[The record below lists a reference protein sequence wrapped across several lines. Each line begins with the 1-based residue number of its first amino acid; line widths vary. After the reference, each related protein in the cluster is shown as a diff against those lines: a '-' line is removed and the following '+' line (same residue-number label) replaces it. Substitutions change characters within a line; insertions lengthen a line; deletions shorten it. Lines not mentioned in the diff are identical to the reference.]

1 MSGAAGKPSGLRP
14 PSKIARPPGASGLPK
29 PVHSQSKPEVVGLL
43 NATRTEEKSF
53 SFVVTHNSEGR
64 SERGSHTYRFPWKQ
78 LNQIEDAIAHSAR
91 AAGMKSVEASQYA
104 RQLAKSMMAPVAE
117 TAGNSEIK
125 DDFIIGDRV
134 LVGGNKPGIIQYLGE
149 TQFAHGQWAGVV
161 LDDFL
166 GKNDGS
172 VAGIRYFQCEPKRG
186 VFAKVSKLVREPMS
200 GASTPTGMSK
210 PSGAP
215 STPRMGTKVGSKIP
229 STGGRS
235 GAGEAPDNLGLKVG
249 DRVLVSGSKLGTLRY
264 IGTTEFAKGEWCG
277 VELVEELGK
286 NDGAVAGT
294 RYFTCKPKYGLFA
307 PIHKVTRAKGKAAKP
322 VAEPV
327 NKDKRSDSTSS
338 VSSASSLSSLSRSAG
353 QSSIEML
360 SPRGLEAKR
369 QSQDSSSEKPGQQ
382 QQQQQPQQQRQQQ
395 QHKSQHA
402 PELGA
407 DTPRKDIGKSSAQT
421 AEFVKE
427 SESNRD
433 SLKSLVESA
442 DKEKVELLQ
451 QLEEERRKVEDL
463 QFRLEEAA
471 ISKDDLKAASQEE
484 LARVKTLED
493 RLVEENKRATRL
505 QEEVDGFKNILD
517 EKDFK
522 IAELEMEASTYTEQ
536 LDELQAKC
544 RAAEER
550 IQQLETSQM
559 KDSDLGEEIKQK
571 ISRIKEL
578 ETEVLGLSKEK
589 ADSDCKISEVKEEL
603 QESIAARQKIEL
615 IVEELQSK
623 LSSKETA
630 MKNLDKEFLEVKQSF
645 AELQRQ
651 LKSSEEKC
659 EQLSK
664 DKSKLESEIAE
675 LMRNSGDS
683 SQQLSLL
690 NERLRAKD
698 RKLEELQDSVS
709 KASLT
714 ISKLNDTVAH
724 SKAESQREIQALN
737 ERHEEN
743 MNEMKKEAD
752 TMQAEL
758 QKAHA
763 KIARLTEAHSKE
775 REQLEDSRSRDL
787 DELRQKLA
795 RREGEF
801 KELSDQHNAF
811 NKLIE
816 QLQTEKDK
824 YKNEKEKAQKAYKA
838 TIKERDTLKE
848 EKERALVDIAK
859 LEGQQQ
865 LFQLEK
871 DHAGNKKKQ
880 LIEEKERL
888 EEEKN
893 KINKELEE
901 SKTTQKQ
908 LQEQRDIAMREKN
921 EAIAKSQQ
929 SQMKVHA
936 LEEEVERQKKDVE
949 KFRDMYG
956 KSKEESQHGAQNM
969 TDLQVQ
975 LEGAQH
981 LLEGTKRKLLEIE
994 TDKSNIQQELREYHT
1009 VKEEKQQLEEAH
1021 TILKNQLEELKKR
1034 ENNLRKEFNNDRES
1048 LQQNLDATNSL
1059 ILQKEKEIERQKS
1072 EITSL
1077 KGESSI
1083 AKSYKTAVEELEKDK
1098 YKLQQQIEELQTAL
1112 VEAQKTQTLAA
1123 HNNVNTSSATDDMN
1137 GDPLIAQLKEEK
1149 DLAEGQVNFLNSVI
1163 VDLQR
1168 KNEELQAR
1176 IDAIEESGINGT
1188 DEFDDFEYAG
1198 HRMLAPRLFC
1208 DICDMFDLHDTDD
1221 CPKQAMSDSPPG
1233 SQYHG
1238 DRLEE
1243 RPYCETCEVFGHWTD
1258 ECDDEQTY

>member
-43 NATRTEEKSF
+43 NATRTEAIS
-53 SFVVTHNSEGR
+53 SS
-64 SERGSHTYRFPWKQ
+64 
-78 LNQIEDAIAHSAR
+78 DAIAHSAR

-369 QSQDSSSEKPGQQ
+369 QSQAESELAALRSLHEK
-382 QQQQQPQQQRQQQ
+382 
-395 QHKSQHA
+395 
-402 PELGA
+402 
-407 DTPRKDIGKSSAQT
+407 
-421 AEFVKE
+421 FVKE

>member
-369 QSQDSSSEKPGQQ
+369 QSQ
-382 QQQQQPQQQRQQQ
+382 
-395 QHKSQHA
+395 
-402 PELGA
+402 
-407 DTPRKDIGKSSAQT
+407 
-421 AEFVKE
+421 FVKE

>member
-43 NATRTEEKSF
+43 NATRT
-53 SFVVTHNSEGR
+53 
-64 SERGSHTYRFPWKQ
+64 
-78 LNQIEDAIAHSAR
+78 EDAIAHSAR

-369 QSQDSSSEKPGQQ
+369 QSQ
-382 QQQQQPQQQRQQQ
+382 
-395 QHKSQHA
+395 
-402 PELGA
+402 
-407 DTPRKDIGKSSAQT
+407 
-421 AEFVKE
+421 FVKE

>member
-43 NATRTEEKSF
+43 NATRT
-53 SFVVTHNSEGR
+53 
-64 SERGSHTYRFPWKQ
+64 
-78 LNQIEDAIAHSAR
+78 EDAIAHSAR

-369 QSQDSSSEKPGQQ
+369 QSQAESELAALRSLHEK
-382 QQQQQPQQQRQQQ
+382 
-395 QHKSQHA
+395 
-402 PELGA
+402 
-407 DTPRKDIGKSSAQT
+407 
-421 AEFVKE
+421 FVKE

>member
-29 PVHSQSKPEVVGLL
+29 PVHSQSKP
-43 NATRTEEKSF
+43 
-53 SFVVTHNSEGR
+53 
-64 SERGSHTYRFPWKQ
+64 
-78 LNQIEDAIAHSAR
+78 EDAIAHSAR

-369 QSQDSSSEKPGQQ
+369 QSQ
-382 QQQQQPQQQRQQQ
+382 
-395 QHKSQHA
+395 
-402 PELGA
+402 
-407 DTPRKDIGKSSAQT
+407 
-421 AEFVKE
+421 FVKE